1 MPIEIASA
9 ELLSE
14 SALPRP
20 SFSYASEEV
29 GRLARLMIRSIE
41 AMSGQ
46 PRIKRLY
53 EEYQA
58 LRRPPELF
66 WQDAVAGLRLDLR
79 LNRRPEDA
87 IPAKGPLVV
96 IANHP
101 FGVVD
106 GIILCRIISQI
117 RSDYMIMTH
126 RVLYQAPE
134 VRRFI
139 LPIDFTG
146 SRAGLATN
154 IRSRKAGTELLASG
168 GALIV
173 FPSGGV
179 AVSPT
184 FHGRAVDLE
193 WKTFA
198 AKLILRGRA
207 DVLPIFF
214 PGQNSRLYLI
224 AAKLHQ
230 TLKLAMLFH
239 EVSNKI
245 GRSVCACIGDVIPHS
260 RLRELPDRQAIT
272 RYLQEMTEAAQ
283 FAGV

>member
-1 MPIEIASA
+1 VPIDFASA
-9 ELLSE
+9 EILSDAE
-14 SALPRP
+14 LPEP
-20 SFSYASEEV
+20 TFSYASEEV
-29 GRLARLMIRSIE
+29 SRLSRVLIRTIE
-41 AMSGQ
+41 TLSGQ

-53 EEYQA
+53 VDYQK
-58 LRRPPELF
+58 RNRPPELF
-66 WQDAVAGLRLDLR
+66 WEDAVQGLRLDLR
-79 LNRRPEDA
+79 LNRRPERA
-87 IPAKGPLVV
+87 IPAKGPLVI

-106 GIILCRIISQI
+106 GIILCRIVSQI

-146 SRAGLATN
+146 TRAGLATN
-154 IRSRKAGTELLASG
+154 VRSRAAGAKLLAEG

-184 FHGRAVDLE
+184 FHGRAIDLE

-198 AKLILRGRA
+198 AKLIMRARA
-207 DVLPIFF
+207 DVLPVFF
-214 PGQNSRLYLI
+214 HGQNSRLYLV
-224 AAKLHQ
+224 AARLHQ

-245 GRSVCACIGDVIPHS
+245 GRSISVSIGDVIANES
-260 RLRELPDRQAIT
+260 LRALPDRQAIT
-272 RYLQEMTEAAQ
+272 HYLQVMTEAARR
-283 FAGV
+283 ARG